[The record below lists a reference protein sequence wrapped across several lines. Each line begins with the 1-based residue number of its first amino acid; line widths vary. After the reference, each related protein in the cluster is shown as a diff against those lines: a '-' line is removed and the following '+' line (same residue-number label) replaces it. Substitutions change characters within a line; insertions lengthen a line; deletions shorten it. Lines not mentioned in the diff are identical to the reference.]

1 ETVTAV
7 FTITVDDANGGTDTQ
22 DVTINITGS
31 NDAPSLTVDT
41 TGGVTEDAT
50 TPNLTDSGTLSFT
63 DADTTDTHSVSTSYN
78 SDAVWSDGVLSA
90 AQITAISSGFSA
102 DSDSWDYSVANADL
116 QFLDAGET
124 IILSFD
130 VTVSDDS
137 GAANDSDTQTV
148 TLTLTG
154 TNDAPV
160 FDSTPISAAA
170 EDATYSYT
178 ITTSDIDIEAV
189 TITATTLPSWLT
201 LTDNGNGTATLSGM
215 PLNADVGPHAVILNV
230 SDGSLS
236 SDQNFTIVVVNTN
249 DAPEGTV
256 TINNMSPTEGDTL
269 TASNNLTDE
278 DGLSGVINYQWQRSG
293 IDILGAT
300 DSTYTTTR
308 GDTGHVIRVVASFID
323 DRGTTEHVIS
333 SETTI
338 VYERDNDGLIDSSQ
352 DDDTSN
358 SGTDDNSDTGQSSGD
373 TTEETPLTDDGLTP
387 QLDEPLALSEID
399 ESLILAAEQDSGENN
414 ENILYLTD
422 ENDSGNESSR
432 DGENNGL
439 IFFDHNL
446 YKDISAA
453 NHLDYHYKINQGN
466 FDINDFSVDEIDF
479 EDNRLQRII
488 DNGNYDQL
496 RDEIDEAFSAEQH
509 SESVRTNIITATTAT
524 FTVGLVSYLL
534 RAGSLIASMMSTL
547 PLWRGFDPIVIV
559 AGKKKKKDKQKNED
573 PAVTESETL
582 FDSESK

>member
-1 ETVTAV
+1 
-7 FTITVDDANGGTDTQ
+7 
-22 DVTINITGS
+22 
-31 NDAPSLTVDT
+31 LTVDT

-50 TPNLTDSGTLSFT
+50 TPNLTDSGVLSFT
-63 DADTTDTHSVSTSYN
+63 DIDTTDTHSVSTSYN
-78 SDAVWSDGVLSA
+78 SDAVWSDGILNA

-137 GAANDSDTQTV
+137 GATNDSDTQTV

-160 FDSTPISAAA
+160 FDSTPVSAAA

-178 ITTSDIDIEAV
+178 VTTSDIDIEAV

-201 LTDNGNGTATLSGM
+201 LTDNGDGTATLSGT

-236 SDQNFTIVVVNTN
+236 SDQSFTIVVVNTN

-293 IDILGAT
+293 VDILGAT
-300 DSTYTTTR
+300 GNTYTTTR

-373 TTEETPLTDDGLTP
+373 STEETPLTDDLLTP
-387 QLDEPLALSEID
+387 QPDEPLTLSEID
-399 ESLILAAEQDSGENN
+399 ESLVLAAEQDTEG
-414 ENILYLTD
+414 ILYLTD
-422 ENDSGNESSR
+422 ENDSDNESSGR
-432 DGENNGL
+432 GENNDL
-439 IFFDHNL
+439 LFFDHNL
-446 YKDISAA
+446 YKEISAA
-453 NHLDYHYKINQGN
+453 NHLNYHFGINKGN
-466 FDINDFSVDEIDF
+466 FDTNDFSVDDINF
-479 EDNRLQRII
+479 EDNELQRII
-488 DNGNYDQL
+488 DNGAYDQL

-524 FTVGLVSYLL
+524 FTIGLVSYLL

-559 AGKKKKKDKQKNED
+559 AGKKKKKDKKKVED

-582 FDSESK
+582 FDSESE